1 MGDEKVKV
9 LFDTDIG
16 SDIDDAVAL
25 AYLLSQDRCELLGV
39 TTVTGEPE
47 RRAEMVSAICRHV
60 GRDDVPIHA
69 GCPQAMLIEMRQ
81 KTAPQAAALG
91 EWDRRSDFAAG
102 TAIEFLRETI
112 RAHPGEVTLLAVG
125 PLTNVGLLFATD
137 PALPAMLKQ
146 LVLMCGRFFR
156 GTGGEWNAGGDPHA
170 TAIAYGNGQQ
180 ARPPRHVSF
189 GLDVTTRCMM
199 DADACREKFAAKALE
214 PVRDFAEVWFRK
226 HDRICFHDPL
236 AAACVFQGD
245 LCRYR
250 DGRVTVSLT
259 PPTMGWTVFDASAED
274 DRKPHTV
281 ACEVDP
287 DAFFAHYFDVV
298 T

>member
-1 MGDEKVKV
+1 MGRDRASFTSTLAAAPVVV
-9 LFDTDIG
+9 LLLAACIG
-16 SDIDDAVAL
+16 L
-25 AYLLSQDRCELLGV
+25 ASSPQA
-39 TTVTGEPE
+39 TTVPAMVMSARGELE
-47 RRAEMVSAICRHV
+47 AVLGDAMVS
-60 GRDDVPIHA
+60 DS
-69 GCPQAMLIEMRQ
+69 
-81 KTAPQAAALG
+81 AALC

-125 PLTNVGLLFATD
+125 PLTNVGVLFATD
-137 PALPAMLKQ
+137 PALPALLKR

-170 TAIAYGNGQQ
+170 TAIAYGNGCQS
-180 ARPPRHVSF
+180 RPPRHVSF
-189 GLDVTTRCMM
+189 GLDVTTRCTM
-199 DADACREKFAAKALE
+199 DADACREKFAAKALQ

-226 HDRICFHDPL
+226 RDRICFHDPL

-259 PPTMGWTVFDASAED
+259 PPTMGWTVFDAGAED
-274 DRKPHTV
+274 DPKPHTV